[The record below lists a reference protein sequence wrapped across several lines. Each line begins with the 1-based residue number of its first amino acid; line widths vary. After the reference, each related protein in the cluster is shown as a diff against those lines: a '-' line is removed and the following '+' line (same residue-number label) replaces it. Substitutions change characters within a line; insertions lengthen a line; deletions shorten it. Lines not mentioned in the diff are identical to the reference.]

1 MLRVSRVHFPVTT
14 LGPGSRLVIWVQ
26 GCPLACRGCMSRDTW
41 DEGGGAD
48 LTEHALLGLW
58 SDALRR
64 GADGMTISGG
74 EPLAQAEPVA
84 AFLRAARSCPAPP
97 GTEPDFLLYTG
108 FELDELDP
116 AQDAAVAAA
125 DAVITGRYEAG
136 SPTRLIWRGS
146 ANQRLRATT
155 DLGRR
160 RYTPYL
166 GAEPDRAPVQIGVD
180 GERLWVIGVPP
191 PGALSHM
198 ERALRARGVRIQGAT
213 WRP

>member
-1 MLRVSRVHFPVTT
+1 VLRVSRAHFPVTT
-14 LGPGSRLVIWVQ
+14 LGPGTRLVIWVQ

-41 DEGGGAD
+41 DEDGGAE
-48 LTEHALLGLW
+48 LTEDTLLGLW

-64 GADGMTISGG
+64 GADGMTVSGG
-74 EPLAQAEPVA
+74 EPLAQAEPLA
-84 AFLRAARSCPAPP
+84 AFLRAARSCPAPS
-97 GTEPDFLLYTG
+97 GTEPDLLLYTG
-108 FELDELDP
+108 FEPGELTP
-116 AQDAAVAAA
+116 EQNAAVAAA

-146 ANQRLRATT
+146 ANQRLRPVT

-166 GAEPDRAPVQIGVD
+166 DAVPDAAPVQIGVD

-191 PGALSHM
+191 PGALSRM
-198 ERALRARGVRIQGAT
+198 ERALRVRGVRVEGAT